1 MIKIQNIK
9 NNLFLTK
16 KKKKK
21 TPKIAIFT
29 TDVVP
34 L

>member
-16 KKKKK
+16 KKK

>member
-16 KKKKK
+16 KKKK